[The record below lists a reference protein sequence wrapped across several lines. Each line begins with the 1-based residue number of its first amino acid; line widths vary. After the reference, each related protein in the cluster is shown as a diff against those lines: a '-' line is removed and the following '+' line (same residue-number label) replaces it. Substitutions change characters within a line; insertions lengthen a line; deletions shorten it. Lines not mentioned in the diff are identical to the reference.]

1 MADRSPTRA
10 LKAAEVALMLGVS
23 RSTVYT
29 IPWLLER
36 AFIPVGTRGMR
47 WDERDIE
54 LYKSLRTASDI
65 RRAS

>member
-1 MADRSPTRA
+1 MGSERRGRG

-47 WDERDIE
+47 WDERDVE
-54 LYKSLRTASDI
+54 LYKSLRSAPDVRAAS
-65 RRAS
+65 

>member
-1 MADRSPTRA
+1 MSEKMSRRG

-29 IPWLLER
+29 IPWLLKR

-54 LYKSLRTASDI
+54 LYKALRTASDV
-65 RRAS
+65 RAAS